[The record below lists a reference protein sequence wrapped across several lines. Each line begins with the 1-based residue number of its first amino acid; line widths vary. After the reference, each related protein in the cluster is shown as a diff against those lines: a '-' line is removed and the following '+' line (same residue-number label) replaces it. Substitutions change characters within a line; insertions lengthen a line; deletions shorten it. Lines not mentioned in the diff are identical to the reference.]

1 MEGDESFDEFYTKFK
16 DIENSAFNLGKT
28 ILDSR
33 LLERY
38 SDLYLRDFM
47 PRSSQLRNQRILT
60 KFL

>member
-1 MEGDESFDEFYTKFK
+1 MEGDESFDKFYTKFK

-47 PRSSQLRNQRILT
+47 LRSP
-60 KFL
+60 